1 MTLDDWM
8 KAQGLKDADVAAR
21 VAGLSRSQ
29 VCRLRNRT
37 SIPSPK
43 TARKLE
49 VLTGIPAEKLI
60 FAERR
65 AA

>member
-1 MTLDDWM
+1 M
-8 KAQGLKDADVAAR
+8 KDKGLRDADVAAR
-21 VAGLSRSQ
+21 VSGLSRSQ

-43 TARKLE
+43 TAKKLE
-49 VLTGIPAEKLI
+49 VLTGIPAEKFV
-60 FAERR
+60 FADR